1 MLQVGSNNKEKE
13 KQKKNS
19 TLAYLREKNEKAF
32 AIKNRELDL
41 KERAWDNSEKKLTTT
56 KYVSDYAVATEWND
70 EAPC

>member
-13 KQKKNS
+13 KKKKNS

-41 KERAWDNSEKKLTTT
+41 KEKELEITQKKNEQQHG
-56 KYVSDYAVATEWND
+56 YMSD
-70 EAPC
+70 